1 MGSVRTPTGVQ
12 FIERNAGIQGTSS
25 KMEDRQPGPVASRGG
40 GTCHKPSD
48 NRKQRWKCSTREAT
62 AIQWHDIDFEKNYI
76 IVRRN
81 IPHHREVQTTKT
93 EASQRKVDMSPE
105 LSAELKRLRMERKKQ
120 ALADGKVL
128 DAEEWVFPNE
138 DGTPIYYTN
147 FLRRVWHK
155 VQDIAKV
162 RRRTPHDLRHSW
174 ASHMLAS
181 GADLAY
187 VSNQLGHANPSI
199 TLRIYSH
206 WVPGM
211 RRVMTSILDTKRANT
226 PEIKSH
232 PL

>member
-1 MGSVRTPTGVQ
+1 MIQSKIGLTPRTYEALFGLLACTGLRVSEALALTLGDVDLEQGLIRIRGSKSQKSRLVPLHVSAIVALRTY
-12 FIERNAGIQGTSS
+12 S
-25 KMEDRQPGPVASRGG
+25 KFHNRYCNSR
-40 GTCHKPSD
+40 
-48 NRKQRWKCSTREAT
+48 
-62 AIQWHDIDFEKNYI
+62 
-76 IVRRN
+76 
-81 IPHHREVQTTKT
+81 
-93 EASQRKVDMSPE
+93 ASQQFFLRDAGASIAYYHV
-105 LSAELKRLRMERKKQ
+105 RLRFR
-120 ALADGKVL
+120 
-128 DAEEWVFPNE
+128 
-138 DGTPIYYTN
+138 Y
-147 FLRRVWHK
+147 LRRKLNWT
-155 VQDIAKV
+155 AAG
-162 RRRTPHDLRHSW
+162 RTRLPRIHDLRHSW